1 MRLKKRKNI
10 ETPYGLAYSHL
21 AKVSYW
27 KILFNLFVSAWA
39 LFYANTFA
47 GIVQDAAEGKAALW
61 KVAALM
67 AIVAVYSFL
76 KVVIKSNIEKKAV
89 LCTQKCKISFYR
101 KYFSQ
106 PLWKFESSS
115 AGEAVQHFEG
125 DLQQLAGWITDTR
138 VGLWTGAL
146 SVGIYMLYLGS
157 QSVVLAVLMAFF
169 ACIQVIPPFIVEHY
183 LDRFYVE
190 NQEVEAKITEKIIS
204 GYKNLAGI
212 KIFHLQK
219 WYLEQLWSLIKRS
232 VKIGMWNQVAL
243 QAEDSLTRLLES
255 ILKYGSIVGVG
266 LLVYYG
272 RIPLGAGVMAI
283 SLSGTLFG
291 QVNICFS
298 AIPERRLTRTAQKRL
313 EEWFAQYQY
322 AGPAGGVTQISL
334 GPGYKVSQGGKYAVV
349 GENGAG
355 KTVLMK
361 KIMGILEDAGKEIRI
376 EGELPVQLQDEYRN
390 ENIVYLPQEDP
401 SFSITAY
408 ELYQNAVPGG
418 AEGAVREAEEF
429 GISDKML
436 KDIPICKLSGGERKK
451 VYLALAFALK
461 RRWMILDE
469 PSNNLD
475 RKGQE
480 VLKRK
485 IMEANAAVIYV
496 THDLALAETADD
508 LIRVGKEHG
517 NGA

>member
-1 MRLKKRKNI
+1 M
-10 ETPYGLAYSHL
+10 
-21 AKVSYW
+21 
-27 KILFNLFVSAWA
+27 
-39 LFYANTFA
+39 
-47 GIVQDAAEGKAALW
+47 
-61 KVAALM
+61 
-67 AIVAVYSFL
+67 
-76 KVVIKSNIEKKAV
+76 
-89 LCTQKCKISFYR
+89 
-101 KYFSQ
+101 
-106 PLWKFESSS
+106 
-115 AGEAVQHFEG
+115 
-125 DLQQLAGWITDTR
+125 
-138 VGLWTGAL
+138 
-146 SVGIYMLYLGS
+146 
-157 QSVVLAVLMAFF
+157 
-169 ACIQVIPPFIVEHY
+169 
-183 LDRFYVE
+183 
-190 NQEVEAKITEKIIS
+190 
-204 GYKNLAGI
+204 
-212 KIFHLQK
+212 
-219 WYLEQLWSLIKRS
+219 
-232 VKIGMWNQVAL
+232 
-243 QAEDSLTRLLES
+243 
-255 ILKYGSIVGVG
+255 
-266 LLVYYG
+266 
-272 RIPLGAGVMAI
+272 
-283 SLSGTLFG
+283 
-291 QVNICFS
+291 
-298 AIPERRLTRTAQKRL
+298 
-313 EEWFAQYQY
+313 
-322 AGPAGGVTQISL
+322 
-334 GPGYKVSQGGKYAVV
+334 V